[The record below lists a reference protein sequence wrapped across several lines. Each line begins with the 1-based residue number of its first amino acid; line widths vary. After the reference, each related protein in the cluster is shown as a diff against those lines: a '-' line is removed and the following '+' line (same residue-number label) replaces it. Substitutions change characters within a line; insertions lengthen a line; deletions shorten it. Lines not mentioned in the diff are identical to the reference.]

1 MSDILTA
8 LSIKSLKNSN
18 CAFDIIG
25 NVSRYE
31 KKLNKGS
38 KWQRKHG
45 HLVVLL
51 ADVDSVMCTLNGLM
65 QGIILLFC
73 TNSQCHK
80 TQFYR
85 IYIPSHKPHCS
96 TDASDRKCARL
107 VLNCWCPTLT

>member
-80 TQFYR
+80 TQNSIGFIFLR
-85 IYIPSHKPHCS
+85 INHIVALMLQIESVPDSC
-96 TDASDRKCARL
+96 
-107 VLNCWCPTLT
+107 